1 MLFLLAVCVNFFY
14 NKTQGT
20 LVRESRVNVMRME
33 QLKYVAEIAK
43 TGTISGA
50 AKNLYVSQQAVS
62 SSMKQLEEELGVELL
77 VRGATGVTFT
87 TIGHEVAEFARQM
100 MHQHDLLMNRIQYWQ
115 DLRDYDDLNI
125 NIASTSCVLND
136 VVPNVLSRLDY
147 LNAKVTMQVAL
158 LNESREVMEQVKANK
173 YDIGLVT
180 LNEELLQERCAE
192 YGLQMEI
199 IARDEAVLVTEQRT
213 IGAEKSR
220 ISYEEMPLYQQSVF
234 NLEIH
239 PKWQALMSNGISM
252 SNDINFHRKMMHERD
267 AIVTMPNIASKKFF
281 NKSKYKVLMFAD
293 ETVDIVHAAVY
304 CAECNPQ
311 MKEIISLIRQEILS

>member
-1 MLFLLAVCVNFFY
+1 
-14 NKTQGT
+14 
-20 LVRESRVNVMRME
+20 MRME

-77 VRGATGVTFT
+77 VRGSAGVTFT
-87 TIGHEVAEFARQM
+87 TIGYEVAEFARQTM
-100 MHQHDLLMNRIQYWQ
+100 QQHDLLMNRIQYWQ
-115 DLRDYDDLNI
+115 DIRDYEDLNI

-147 LNAKVTMQVAL
+147 LNANVTMQVAL
-158 LNESREVMEQVKANK
+158 LNESREVLEQVKAGK
-173 YDIGLVT
+173 YDIGLIT
-180 LNEELLQERCAE
+180 LNEELLQERCTE

-199 IARDEAVLVTEQRT
+199 LAKDEAVIVTEQRT
-213 IGAEKSR
+213 VGAEKSQ
-220 ISYEEMPLYQQSVF
+220 ITHEEMALYQQSIF

-239 PKWQALMSNGISM
+239 PKWVEYLNKGISL

-267 AIVTMPNIASKKFF
+267 ALVTMPNIASKKFF
-281 NKSKYKVLMFAD
+281 NKNKYKVLMFAD
-293 ETVDIVHAAVY
+293 KTVEIVHAAVY
-304 CAECNPQ
+304 CVDCNPQ
-311 MKEIISLIRQEILS
+311 MKEIISLIRQEMHS

>member
-1 MLFLLAVCVNFFY
+1 
-14 NKTQGT
+14 
-20 LVRESRVNVMRME
+20 MRME
-33 QLKYVAEIAK
+33 QLKYIAEIAK

-77 VRGATGVTFT
+77 VRGASGVTFT
-87 TIGHEVAEFARQM
+87 PIGYEVAEFARQTM
-100 MHQHDLLMNRIQYWQ
+100 QQHDLLMNRIRYWQ
-115 DLRDYDDLNI
+115 DIRDYEDLNI

-147 LNAKVTMQVAL
+147 LNANVTMQVAL
-158 LNESREVMEQVKANK
+158 LNDSREVLEQVHGGK
-173 YDIGLVT
+173 YDIGLIT

-199 IARDEAVLVTEQRT
+199 LARDEAVIVTEQRT
-213 IGAEKSR
+213 VGAEKSR
-220 ISYEEMPLYQQSVF
+220 ISYDEMELYQQSVF

-239 PKWQALMSNGISM
+239 PRWAAQLGKGVSL

-267 AIVTMPNIASKKFF
+267 ALVTMPNIASKKFF
-281 NKSKYKVLMFAD
+281 NKSKYKVLLFAD
-293 ETVDIVHAAVY
+293 DRVEIVHAAVY
-304 CAECNPQ
+304 CADCNPQ
-311 MKEIISLIRQEILS
+311 MKEIISLIRQEIHS

>member
-1 MLFLLAVCVNFFY
+1 
-14 NKTQGT
+14 
-20 LVRESRVNVMRME
+20 
-33 QLKYVAEIAK
+33 VAEIAK

-77 VRGATGVTFT
+77 VRGASGVTFT
-87 TIGHEVAEFARQM
+87 TIGHEVAEFARQTM
-100 MHQHDLLMNRIQYWQ
+100 QQHDFLMNRIRYWQ
-115 DLRDYDDLNI
+115 DIRDYEDLNI

-147 LNAKVTMQVAL
+147 LNANVTMQVAL
-158 LNESREVMEQVKANK
+158 LNDSREVLEQVHGGK
-173 YDIGLVT
+173 YDIGLIT

-199 IARDEAVLVTEQRT
+199 LARDEAVIVTEQRT
-213 IGAEKSR
+213 VGAEKSR
-220 ISYEEMPLYQQSVF
+220 ISYDEMELYQQSVF

-239 PKWQALMSNGISM
+239 PRWAAQLGKGVSL

-267 AIVTMPNIASKKFF
+267 ALVTMPNIASKKFF
-281 NKSKYKVLMFAD
+281 NKSKYKVLLFAD
-293 ETVDIVHAAVY
+293 DRVEIVHAAVY
-304 CAECNPQ
+304 CADCNPQ
-311 MKEIISLIRQEILS
+311 MKEIISLIRQEIHS